1 MAIMVKCPH
10 CKKEYDEL
18 KIKNIKY
25 CVECKKCNKTE
36 CQNHPFLV
44 KSYEFYDKDRI
55 KHTEF
60 YDKDNRLKD
69 KDEVLDAIRA
79 TYGYIDKKSKLAF
92 IDYKGAAFVK
102 CKGCDEKLYEQKL
115 VYKCPHCDSK
125 ISRTTYIFFSLPE
138 KRTTTWR

>member
-1 MAIMVKCPH
+1 MAIMVKCPR
-10 CKKEYDEL
+10 CNEEFDLMSVKER
-18 KIKNIKY
+18 Y

-36 CQNHPFLV
+36 CQNHPFSV
-44 KSYEFYDKDRI
+44 DSYEFYDKDRI
-55 KHTEF
+55 THTEF

-102 CKGCDEKLYEQKL
+102 CKECDEKIYEQ
-115 VYKCPHCDSK
+115 VSVHKCPNCNEEIRHTLP
-125 ISRTTYIFFSLPE
+125 ISFHVYTR
-138 KRTTTWR
+138 K